1 MMYTDKK
8 HMYTEKRGV
17 EQVEVV
23 VTEVVVQRVEQVE
36 VVLRWRLLVE
46 EVEQVEVVK

>member
-1 MMYTDKK
+1 
-8 HMYTEKRGV
+8 MYTEKRGV
-17 EQVEVV
+17 AQVEVV